1 MSPTNNSLSL
11 SLATFSLK
19 NQIGLTPFLFDW
31 FLLIDLYLLI

>member
-1 MSPTNNSLSL
+1 MSPTNYSLSL

-19 NQIGLTPFLFDW
+19 NQIGLTPFDC